1 MPLHHTHRLKD
12 FIRSHDETIVVLFF
26 HYVDIVSGASNG
38 IKRLEITIN
47 FVARAGAK
55 NRRQQFPELNK
66 SVWVV
71 AQLEFAVKKK
81 YIEHVNQNKM
91 TTDHFFCS

>member
-26 HYVDIVSGASNG
+26 HYVDIVSGASNC

-71 AQLEFAVKKK
+71 AQLEFAVKKSILNMLIK
-81 YIEHVNQNKM
+81 IK
-91 TTDHFFCS
+91 